1 MTTQLD
7 DSSLGGPGRGK
18 LEMSHLSCG
27 RLAQLGE
34 HHVRNVGVVGSN
46 PMPSTKFL
54 FGILNYRASIDVKDR
69 RTQTLKEAWIGDAVL
84 ALYARLRILG
94 EDGAIDGAK
103 SIRMTSNQFLSA
115 FGEPS
120 EVEAQIGRV
129 FEEEG
134 LDAAFAYVR
143 DRFMPLYEKQEAG
156 RRHRAK

>member
-1 MTTQLD
+1 MWAA
-7 DSSLGGPGRGK
+7 SSVGRAPRSQRGGRGF
-18 LEMSHLSCG
+18 ESH
-27 RLAQLGE
+27 AVHQIPFWYP
-34 HHVRNVGVVGSN
+34 H
-46 PMPSTKFL
+46 
-54 FGILNYRASIDVKDR
+54 YRASIDVKDR

-84 ALYARLRILG
+84 TLYARLRILG